1 MLIKS
6 VSLVAV
12 LFVGSALV
20 GCGAASEEGEGDNTI
35 QSHSAHFETFV
46 GKDGKT
52 YWDLVAGNGQNVLR
66 SQGYTTAASAKKGS
80 LSVVAN
86 GPDSSAYEI
95 LEAADGSYY
104 FNLRADNNEI
114 IGTSQMYSTKSNA
127 TRGAST
133 VRQLTNLLGAA
144 PTVSAGVK
152 QQRFEV
158 FMGEDK
164 KFYFHLR
171 ASNGEIVLG
180 SQAYTAKSSAMT
192 GIKSVQ
198 TNGSDASRWA
208 TAEAVNGEYGI
219 HLTAAN
225 NEIIAQGELYST
237 KSNATAAVSMLVAT
251 LAQPNIPVISE

>member
-144 PTVSAGVK
+144 PTVSAGFK

-198 TNGSDASRWA
+198 TNGANASQWHVSTAINGDYAIRLVAGNGA
-208 TAEAVNGEYGI
+208 TIGS
-219 HLTAAN
+219 
-225 NEIIAQGELYST
+225 GELYSSQ
-237 KSNATAAVSMLVAT
+237 SNANRAVSTIEGL
-251 LAQPNIPVISE
+251 LASNVPVISE

>member
-1 MLIKS
+1 MMIKAG
-6 VSLVAV
+6 SLVAV

-20 GCGAASEEGEGDNTI
+20 GCGAAAEEGEGDNTI

-46 GKDGKT
+46 GKDGKV

-66 SQGYTTAASAKKGS
+66 SQGYTTSTSAKKGA

-86 GPDSSAYEI
+86 GPDATAYEI
-95 LEAADGSYY
+95 LEAADGTYY

-114 IGTSQMYSTKSNA
+114 IGTSQMYSTKTNA
-127 TRGAST
+127 TRGVST
-133 VRQLTNLLGAA
+133 VRQLTNLLGTS
-144 PTVSAGVK
+144 PTVSTGVK

-164 KFYFHLR
+164 KYYFHLR
-171 ASNGEIVLG
+171 AGNGEIVLG

-198 TNGSDASRWA
+198 TNGADTSRWV
-208 TAEAVNGEYGI
+208 TVEAVNGEYGI
-219 HLTAAN
+219 HLTAGN

-237 KSNATAAVSMLVAT
+237 KSNATAAVSTLVST
-251 LAQPNIPVISE
+251 LSQPIVVISE

>member
-20 GCGAASEEGEGDNTI
+20 GCGAASEEGEGDNKI
-35 QSHSAHFETFV
+35 QSHSAHVETFA
-46 GKDGKT
+46 GKGGKV
-52 YWDLVAGNGQNVLR
+52 YWGLVAGNRQNVLR

-80 LSVVAN
+80 LSVVAVS
-86 GPDSSAYEI
+86 PDTKAYEI

-198 TNGSDASRWA
+198 TNGANASQWHVS
-208 TAEAVNGEYGI
+208 TAINGDYGI
-219 HLTAAN
+219 RLTAGNGAT
-225 NEIIAQGELYST
+225 IGSGELYVSQ
-237 KSNATAAVSMLVAT
+237 SNANKGVSTIESLLGSN
-251 LAQPNIPVISE
+251 LAVISE